1 MGRRSDIPWGEIKT
15 EYVTTDTSYRQ
26 LAKKYGGKYRLS
38 DTTIAKRGS
47 AEDWVSERE
56 RYRSEKAAKIEEAR
70 TRESIEQGL
79 AAIREIGNVA
89 TASIETIRKQIAGAG
104 NGTQAEAA
112 VGALR
117 GLLLIIR
124 DCYGILTA
132 TEQAKIDNDKE
143 RLALEKAK
151 AERKDPAENADRII
165 IGSEVYGV

>member
-1 MGRRSDIPWGEIKT
+1 METRRRDIPWGDIKT
-15 EYVTTDTSYRQ
+15 EYVTTDASYND
-26 LAKKYGGKYRLS
+26 LAKKYGVSKWLVQRHGRE
-38 DTTIAKRGS
+38 G
-47 AEDWVSERE
+47 WVEERS
-56 RYRSEKAAKIEEAR
+56 RYQAEKAAKIEESLQNEAK
-70 TRESIEQGL
+70 EQGL

-89 TASIETIRKQIAGAG
+89 TASIETIRNQIAGAG